1 MKTHPSPGSRR
12 IQGGLHIM
20 KKLLT
25 ILITLSIILSE
36 IAVAAVASYTPWSFV
51 IAPDFFSGGAI
62 TYSDTKNFKAAYD
75 HSSDNGTKGF
85 WLNIADRYSKDRNWN
100 AYLESI
106 PEEGLLHF
114 TPGAY
119 KYTKTGSAPCFTIP
133 SDGWYDID
141 CSVTNR
147 GLAQDDGSWYYSDSG
162 MARITIVK
170 PGETKES
177 KENCFDFYA
186 KNEGE
191 SGIEERSGRYKSGAI
206 YLTSNTKIY
215 LRIFSGREYAGTDY
229 YVRYVIDRLDLK
241 EDTLERYDLSQAGIE
256 NAKLITTD
264 EVDYIGNN
272 SVTSHEDGNDI
283 SAGAWNIY
291 KSPSFYKSVANVREC
306 ANENDYTYRS
316 FSDFK
321 KLQRRFSDKI
331 VYWSNIKVDNLDRN
345 WTSQLII
352 DPSASDGM
360 VNVLASGWQYNT
372 GDNGITAVFTA
383 PKNGTYE
390 VNFEAENRGLN
401 GAFGSGNM
409 ARLSF
414 FRNGETKETR
424 ENTRDFEIRNT
435 NGSRGDGRYNSGS
448 VQLSAGDK
456 VAFSLFGGFD
466 WYGDNFFA
474 SCTVSELDTWG
485 NKVKTYDLSR
495 IEETTLGNWR
505 FYSTNPENTDS
516 AAFSRIAPK
525 AENSGFSV
533 SESISG
539 GSDGVSVTLKGG
551 EDAVIGYS
559 PYDEGIYYLSASL
572 ASTQSGAKVSLYEN
586 NKELSSV
593 NLGTS
598 GKIGAAANLGENEK
612 AYLRLSLGSAPEGT
626 VVTVNISAVK
636 REVKEEEP
644 TRTFLNVMNFGAKG
658 DGKTDDRAAI
668 QAAFDSA
675 AKIGGGVYIPEGE
688 YLYSEKLLAN
698 GIVVRGD
705 GAEKTALISTNE
717 KSACLELTG
726 EKCGVFGIYFMGA
739 EGVRSDDAQTG
750 AIYVNRAEDF
760 VVADCRISLFS
771 GAGILVYHSSYG
783 RIFNNYAENTRADGI
798 HVVSRS
804 NNIDVMYN
812 TIYSSGDDCISFTS
826 YAKDKFLTQS
836 CRGYG
841 NTVYALPG
849 SRGIVACSGKNNEIF
864 SNYID
869 SGVQGIAVEANSS
882 WGGTGTSDISVH
894 HNSVKNTF
902 VNNYGRSGSA
912 VVLFNDSGAVFNEN
926 KVYRN
931 DLYNPCFRGV
941 CSAGNSDMSFKMNDN
956 LCFFDFSDGKVYEN
970 ISTANVSANLS
981 GNSSLDISKYK
992 GDKNPGT
999 VSEFLKTEYTA
1010 DKSDGL
1016 GFVKNQI
1023 EEKTWEP
1030 WSFFVTSGYVSGAS
1044 SLNKSGMEY
1053 GDISNE
1059 TYMKPVKAKYYYE
1072 AGTSSRT
1079 RNAFVSSSER
1089 FGTHATSARIYL
1101 GRRVSFA
1108 VRTPNKV
1115 RDNMGEIAVMFTA
1128 PENGVY
1134 SVSAPLY
1141 SGNSKDYDNIGRCT
1155 VLKNGAT
1162 VETAENSE
1170 DFEIT
1175 PESAAYEKNN
1185 ISLSKGDR
1193 ILIRL
1198 STGDVDSS
1206 GGILGNI
1213 VIQSENERYSL
1224 TDMSANGENDF
1235 GTRLKKSKDGK
1246 ISAEVLNSSDNI
1258 INGQFFLGVYEN
1270 GAFKKIED
1278 FGNIRLNR
1286 GIKAEKEISE
1296 EVSSQSDIKLFF
1308 WNSLDGMKP
1317 VTK

>member
-1 MKTHPSPGSRR
+1 
-12 IQGGLHIM
+12 M

-25 ILITLSIILSE
+25 ILMTLSIILSD
-36 IAVAAVASYTPWSFV
+36 IAVAAAVSYKPWSFV
-51 IAPDFFSGGAI
+51 VAPDFFSGGTI
-62 TYSDTKNFKAAYD
+62 TYSDTKNFTAAYNR
-75 HSSDNGTKGF
+75 SSDNGTKGF
-85 WLNIADRYSKDRNWN
+85 WVNIENQYAKDRNWN
-100 AYLESI
+100 AYVESL
-106 PEEGLLHF
+106 PDEGLVHF
-114 TPGAY
+114 VPGAY
-119 KYTKTGSAPCFTIP
+119 GYIKNGTAPCFTIP
-133 SDGWYDID
+133 RDGWYDID

-147 GLAQDDGSWYYSDSG
+147 GLAQNDGSWYYSDSG
-162 MARITIVK
+162 MARITIAK
-170 PGETKES
+170 PGETMES
-177 KENCFDFYA
+177 AENCFDFYA

-206 YLTSNTKIY
+206 HLTRNTKIY

-229 YVRYVIDRLDLK
+229 YVRYVIDRLDYK
-241 EDTLERYDLSQAGIE
+241 EDTLARYDLSQAGIE
-256 NAKLITTD
+256 NVKVITTD

-291 KSPSFYKSVANVREC
+291 KSPSFYKSAANVREY

-321 KLQRRFSDKI
+321 KLKRRFSDKI
-331 VYWSNIKVDNLDRN
+331 VYWSDSKVDKLDRN

-360 VNVLASGWQYNT
+360 VNVLASGWQWNT
-372 GDNGITAVFTA
+372 GDDGITAVFTA
-383 PKNGTYE
+383 PKSGTYE

-401 GAFGSGNM
+401 GIFGTGNM

-435 NGSRGDGRYNSGS
+435 NGSGGDGRYNSGS

-456 VAFSLFGGFD
+456 VAFSLFAGFD
-466 WYGDNFFA
+466 WYGDSFFA
-474 SCTVSELDTWG
+474 ACTVSELDTWG

-495 IEETTLGNWR
+495 IEEATLGNWR
-505 FYSTNPENTDS
+505 FYSAHSESTDS

-525 AENSGFSV
+525 AENGGFSAG
-533 SESISG
+533 ESISG
-539 GSDGVSVTLKGG
+539 GSDGVSVTLKNG

-572 ASTQSGAKVSLYEN
+572 ASTQSGASVSLYEN
-586 NKELSSV
+586 DKELSSV
-593 NLGTS
+593 SLGTS
-598 GKIGAAANLGENEK
+598 GKISAAANLGENEK

-688 YLYSEKLLAN
+688 YLYSEKLSAD

-705 GAEKTALISTNE
+705 GAEKTMLISTNE

-726 EKCGVFGIYFMGA
+726 KKCGVFGIYFMGA
-739 EGVRSDDAQTG
+739 EGERSSDSKTCAV
-750 AIYVNRAEDF
+750 YVNRAEGF
-760 VVADCRISLFS
+760 IVAGCRISLFS
-771 GAGILVYHSSYG
+771 GAGILAYHSSNG
-783 RIFNNYAENTRADGI
+783 RIFNNYVENTRADGI

-804 NNIDVMYN
+804 SNTDVMYN

-826 YAKDKFLTQS
+826 YAKDSFLTQN

-841 NTVYALPG
+841 NAVYALPG
-849 SRGIVACSGKNNEIF
+849 SRGMVACSGKNNEIF

-869 SGVQGIAVEANSS
+869 SGVQGIAIEANSS
-882 WGGTGTSDISVH
+882 WDGTETTDISVH

-902 VNNYGRSGSA
+902 VNNSNRSGSA

-931 DLYNPCFRGV
+931 DLYNPCFRGA
-941 CSAGNSDMSFKMNDN
+941 CAAGSSAMSFKINDN
-956 LCFFDFSDGKVYEN
+956 LCFFDFSGGKVYEN
-970 ISTANVSANLS
+970 LSTADVSAKLS

-992 GDKNPGT
+992 SDKNPGV
-999 VSEFLKTEYTA
+999 VSELLKTEYTA
-1010 DKSDGL
+1010 DNSEGL

-1044 SLNKSGMEY
+1044 SLNKSGREY

-1079 RNAFVSSSER
+1079 RNVFVSSSER
-1089 FGTHATSARIYL
+1089 FGYLATSARIYL
-1101 GRRVSFA
+1101 GRSVSFF
-1108 VRTPNKV
+1108 VRTPDKV
-1115 RDNMGEIAVMFTA
+1115 RDNMGEIVVMFTA

-1134 SVSAPLY
+1134 SVSAPLN
-1141 SGNSKDYDNIGRCT
+1141 SGSSGDYDNIGRCT
-1155 VLKNGAT
+1155 VLKDGAT
-1162 VETAENSE
+1162 VETAANSE

-1175 PESAAYEKNN
+1175 PESAAFEKNN

-1193 ILIRL
+1193 ILIRV
-1198 STGDVDSS
+1198 STGDKDSS
-1206 GGILGNI
+1206 GGVNGNI
-1213 VIQSENERYSL
+1213 VIQSGNARYSL
-1224 TDMSANGENDF
+1224 AEISANGENDF
-1235 GTRLKKSKDGK
+1235 GTRLKKLKDGK
-1246 ISAEVLNSSDNI
+1246 FSAEVLNSSDRI
-1258 INGQFFLGVYEN
+1258 INGQFFLGIYE
-1270 GAFKKIED
+1270 GGTLKKFED
-1278 FGNIRLNR
+1278 FGSIRLNR

-1296 EVSSQSDIKLFF
+1296 GISSQSDIKLFF